1 MIIKK
6 GEILINSKK
15 IALLSLVVGSLL
27 FADGTQEVKTELPV
41 STKQLSV
48 SSKQLSVSTKQLSVK
63 QLEKQFYE
71 VKSKLKVIPKVTAK
85 IKELEEFVTKTL
97 NRRKE
102 LEKIFLKLKT
112 ACKTQKN
119 RDEKKG
125 FSPER
130 IKRLFTRCQKRVEA
144 TMGKDGAQH
153 KKFLLDTVNFL
164 KKINKQY
171 IAEAKNLAEE
181 SNISEPEKKEMK
193 SFLEKIEKSL

>member
-1 MIIKK
+1 M
-6 GEILINSKK
+6 SKQSLGRF
-15 IALLSLVVGSLL
+15 ILLSLVFTTLL

-41 STKQLSV
+41 ST
-48 SSKQLSVSTKQLSVK
+48 KQLSVSTKQLSVK

-71 VKSKLKVIPKVTAK
+71 VKSKLKVIPKATAK
-85 IKELEEFVTKTL
+85 MKKLEEFVTKTL
-97 NRRKE
+97 NRRKKLKE
-102 LEKIFLKLKT
+102 ISLKLKT
-112 ACKTQKN
+112 VCETKKN

-130 IKRLFTRCQKRVEA
+130 IKRRFTQCQKEVEA

-153 KKFLLDTVNFL
+153 KKFLLQTVNL
-164 KKINKQY
+164 LQVANKQY
-171 IAEAKNLAEE
+171 IAEAKNLVEE

>member
-1 MIIKK
+1 MIKK
-6 GEILINSKK
+6 VSKQSLGRF
-15 IALLSLVVGSLL
+15 ILLSLVFTTLL
-27 FADGTQEVKTELPV
+27 FADGTQEVKTELP
-41 STKQLSV
+41 V

-71 VKSKLKVIPKVTAK
+71 VKSKLKVIPKATAK
-85 IKELEEFVTKTL
+85 MKKLEEFVTKTL

-130 IKRLFTRCQKRVEA
+130 IKRRFTQCQKEVEA

-153 KKFLLDTVNFL
+153 KKFLLQTVNFL
-164 KKINKQY
+164 QVANKQY
-171 IAEAKNLAEE
+171 IAEAKNLVEE

>member
-1 MIIKK
+1 
-6 GEILINSKK
+6 LINSKK

-27 FADGTQEVKTELPV
+27 FADGTQEVKTE
-41 STKQLSV
+41 
-48 SSKQLSVSTKQLSVK
+48 LSVK

-97 NRRKE
+97 NRRKKLKE
-102 LEKIFLKLKT
+102 MSLKLKT
-112 ACKTQKN
+112 ACETQKN

-130 IKRLFTRCQKRVEA
+130 IKRLFTQCQKEVERLI
-144 TMGKDGAQH
+144 GQDGAQH
-153 KKFLLDTVNFL
+153 KKFLLQTVNL
-164 KKINKQY
+164 LQVANKKY
-171 IAEAKNLAEE
+171 IAEAKNLVEE

>member
-1 MIIKK
+1 LIIKK

-27 FADGTQEVKTELPV
+27 FADRTQEVKTEL
-41 STKQLSV
+41 LV
-48 SSKQLSVSTKQLSVK
+48 SSKQLSVK

-85 IKELEEFVTKTL
+85 IKELEETTTKTL
-97 NRRKE
+97 NSRKKLKE
-102 LEKIFLKLKT
+102 ISLKLKT
-112 ACKTQKN
+112 VCETKKN

-130 IKRLFTRCQKRVEA
+130 IKRRFTQCQKEFEA

-171 IAEAKNLAEE
+171 IAEAKNLVEE
-181 SNISEPEKKEMK
+181 SNLSKTEKKEMK

>member
-1 MIIKK
+1 MIKHSIQSL
-6 GEILINSKK
+6 GRFI
-15 IALLSLVVGSLL
+15 LLSLVFTTFL

-41 STKQLSV
+41 SSKQLSV
-48 SSKQLSVSTKQLSVK
+48 SSKQLSVK

-71 VKSKLKVIPKVTAK
+71 VKSKLKVIPKATAK
-85 IKELEEFVTKTL
+85 IKKLEETITKTL

-112 ACKTQKN
+112 ACETQKN

-130 IKRLFTRCQKRVEA
+130 IKRRFTQCQKEFERLI
-144 TMGKDGAQH
+144 GKDGAQH

-164 KKINKQY
+164 EKINKQY
-171 IAEAKNLAEE
+171 IAEAKNLVEE
-181 SNISEPEKKEMK
+181 SNLSKPEKKEMK